1 MSTMSKMDAV
11 RAALRANPDLTAST
25 GVPLLAK
32 EYGVEISPNNFST
45 YKQVVKKEWS
55 EGKSPAPQTST
66 PARAASPAPP
76 KAAPQTSEPG
86 GSSILA
92 VVRTLKSLLAT
103 HSADEL
109 KDLIDA
115 LSE

>member
-55 EGKSPAPQTST
+55 EGKSPAPPTST
-66 PARAASPAPP
+66 PARVPAPSP

-86 GSSILA
+86 GSSTLA

-103 HSADEL
+103 YSADEL